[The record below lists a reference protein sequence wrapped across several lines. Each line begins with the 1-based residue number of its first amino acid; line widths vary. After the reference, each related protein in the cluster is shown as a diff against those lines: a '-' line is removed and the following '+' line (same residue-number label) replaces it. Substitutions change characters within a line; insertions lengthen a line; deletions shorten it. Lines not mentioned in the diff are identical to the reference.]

1 MKRPEEED
9 RVTEAAEP
17 AGPAPTIFEAIVR
30 RACVT
35 ATYNRTEVVLAPHA
49 VWTRHGDMFV
59 DAVTV
64 RLNGRAPREVKL
76 GTFKLIGLNDI
87 GRTDEAFVPSV
98 LFDPADEKYGGEV
111 IFAIER

>member
-1 MKRPEEED
+1 MSDDATPD
-9 RVTEAAEP
+9 
-17 AGPAPTIFEAIVR
+17 GPAPTIFEAIVR
-30 RACVT
+30 RTCVT
-35 ATYNRTEVVLAPHA
+35 ATYNRTEVLLAPHA

-64 RLNGRAPREVKL
+64 ALNGAPPRETKL

-87 GRTDEAFVPSV
+87 GRTDTVFTPSA

-111 IFAIER
+111 IFAVERRG